1 MCRSLGRT
9 RRTRA
14 STRPATELPFAGHPT
29 VGASWWLRDR
39 GIPIHTLQVPA
50 GIVQVT
56 YEDDLTAVSAR
67 SEWAPEFAIYDLES
81 TDELFA
87 ADPEDYP
94 DDIQNY
100 LWTWT
105 DRERGAIRSR
115 MFAANLGVP
124 EDEAT
129 GAAAVRITD
138 YLSRDLTIVQGKG
151 SVIHTQ
157 WSPEG
162 WVRIAGRV
170 VERRHE
176 ADRLTTAD
184 GSALCGQPR
193 GLRAALRSPAR
204 SLRPTRTT
212 GRPRRTA
219 DRPPRRVRAV
229 APGSPARLHGWAPRV
244 SPWPARRPPPAGR
257 ADSAR
262 RRRPVAPGRPAAHR
276 G

>member
-1 MCRSLGRT
+1 MAIDVTVLRVFTDEDGNFGNPLGVVD
-9 RRTRA
+9 A
-14 STRPATELPFAGHPT
+14 SQAAPAERQRIAAQLGYSETIFIDVPNPGSTTAHARIYTPATELPFAGHPT

-39 GIPIHTLQVPA
+39 GTPVKTLQVPA
-50 GIVQVT
+50 GLVQVT
-56 YEDDLTAVSAR
+56 YEDDVTAVSAR

-81 TDELFA
+81 TDELFD
-87 ADPEDYP
+87 ADPDDYP

-151 SVIHTQ
+151 SVILTG

-162 WVRIAGRV
+162 WVRVAGRV
-170 VERRHE
+170 VN
-176 ADRLTTAD
+176 D
-184 GSALCGQPR
+184 GTKQI
-193 GLRAALRSPAR
+193 
-204 SLRPTRTT
+204 
-212 GRPRRTA
+212 
-219 DRPPRRVRAV
+219 D
-229 APGSPARLHGWAPRV
+229 
-244 SPWPARRPPPAGR
+244 
-257 ADSAR
+257 
-262 RRRPVAPGRPAAHR
+262 
-276 G
+276 